1 MADVLRTIQQSRN
14 SRTRSG
20 KAGSE
25 IFLHNLSI
33 NHRPKVLDLF
43 AGAGGLSEGFIRA
56 GCEIVGHI
64 EMDKN
69 ACNTLITRM
78 IYHALLRKGK
88 MDEYKN
94 YVLGKITRE
103 SLIEKYGLQKEKDS
117 VICSKIN
124 EDNYENLIEQIKTR
138 LDGQTLDM
146 IVGGP
151 PCQAYS
157 YIGRARDEHNMR
169 NDDRNFLYK
178 YYIEFLKALK
188 PKIFVFENVPGLK
201 SAGKGKYLRDM
212 QRLMKKAGYETD
224 YRILNAADFGVPQN
238 RKRVILVGW
247 SKESKL
253 KEYPSFKKVER
264 EYLVKDF
271 FTNLPQ
277 IQAGKETK
285 TKKISKQNELLK
297 KLGIVSDEFG
307 LLMDHISRPNTK
319 QDLEIY
325 KRAVLAKQNGENI
338 KYNQLPERLKT
349 HNNEE
354 GFLDRFKVVDDK
366 AKGSHTVVAHIA
378 KDGHFYI
385 HPDLKQNR
393 SLTVR
398 EAARLQTFPDDF
410 KFEGDRGPRF
420 KQIGNAVPP
429 MLSTI
434 LAKELKKYL

>member
-1 MADVLRTIQQSRN
+1 MPDVLTKNQRSYNTSQIL
-14 SRTRSG
+14 SG
-20 KAGSE
+20 KN
-25 IFLHNLSI
+25 FPMD
-33 NHRPKVLDLF
+33 HRPKILDLF

-78 IYHALLRKGK
+78 VYHALLQKGK

-103 SLIEKYGLQKEKDS
+103 SLIEKYGLQKERDS
-117 VICSKIN
+117 VICSKIK
-124 EDNYENLIEQIKTR
+124 EDNYKDLIEQIKTR
-138 LDGQTLDM
+138 LNGESLDM

-178 YYIEFLKALK
+178 YYVQFLKALK

-253 KEYPSFKKVER
+253 KKYPNFKEVER

-271 FTNLPQ
+271 FANLPQ
-277 IQAGKETK
+277 IQAGKDTK
-285 TKKISKQNELLK
+285 IKKISKQNDLLR

-307 LLMDHISRPNTK
+307 LLMDHVSRPNTK

-325 KRAVLAKQNGENI
+325 KRAVQAKQNGENI
-338 KYNQLPERLKT
+338 KYNQLPGRLKT

-354 GFLDRFKVVDDK
+354 GFLDRFKVVDGK